1 LRLRVP
7 PVVTAR
13 IAEARSIVR
22 SALRPVPD
30 VLAAVD
36 LGSNSFHMVVARYQH
51 GQLVI
56 IDRLREMVRL
66 AAGVEENGRIDK
78 EVAARALACLERF
91 GQRLRDMHADSVR
104 VVGTNALR
112 VAHRKQVFLERARE
126 ALGHPIEIIAGMEE
140 ARLIYSGV
148 AHTMPAEP
156 GRRLVVDIGGGSTE
170 VIIGEGLTPLELES
184 LQMGCV
190 SLSER
195 FFRDGKISGKRFE
208 RARLAARLELEPVQA
223 AFRRRGWDNC
233 AGSSGTVRAIGEVI
247 RALDPAAVAI
257 TPAGITRAIDYC
269 VDAGHTRELILEPIT
284 EDRRPVFPGGLAIL
298 AELFAVLDIRDMRIA
313 EGAMREGLLY
323 DMLGRY
329 RREDARERSV
339 RAMQQR
345 YHVDVAQAERV
356 EATVRNFLE
365 RTRETWKLEEP
376 LALLAL
382 KWAAR
387 LHEIGLDV
395 SHSGYHR
402 HGAYLLENAD
412 MPGFPREEQ
421 RLLARVVGGHRRKL
435 ALDGVEELVPP
446 WDRNAL
452 YLIILLRLAVLL
464 HRGRS
469 ATALPDIELISTP
482 RSLEV
487 RFPARWLDEH
497 PLTAADLQQEVDY
510 LRAAGFRLRIF
521 SRGRG

>member
-1 LRLRVP
+1 M
-7 PVVTAR
+7 
-13 IAEARSIVR
+13 
-22 SALRPVPD
+22 PD

-36 LGSNSFHMVVARYQH
+36 LGSNSFHMVVARYSH

-66 AAGVEENGRIDK
+66 AAGVAENGRIDK
-78 EVAARALACLERF
+78 DIAARALACLERF
-91 GQRLRDMHADSVR
+91 GQRLRAMNADSVR

-112 VAHRKQVFLERARE
+112 LAHRKQAFLERARE
-126 ALGHPIEIIAGMEE
+126 ALGHPIEIIGGMEE

-156 GRRLVVDIGGGSTE
+156 GRRLVIDIGGGSTE
-170 VIIGEGLTPLELES
+170 LVIGEGLNPLELES

-190 SLSER
+190 ALSER
-195 FFRDGKISGKRFE
+195 FFRDGKISAKRLE
-208 RARLAARLELEPVQA
+208 RTRLAARLELEPVQA
-223 AFRRRGWDNC
+223 AFRSRGWDTC

-247 RALDPAAVAI
+247 RALDPQALTI
-257 TPAGITRAIDYC
+257 TPAGLARALDYC
-269 VDAGHTRELILEPIT
+269 IEAGHIRELNLEPIT
-284 EDRRPVFPGGLAIL
+284 EDRRAVFPGGLAIL
-298 AELFAVLDIRDMRIA
+298 AEVFSSLGIREMHIA
-313 EGAMREGLLY
+313 DGAMREGLLY

-329 RREDARERSV
+329 RREDARERTV

-345 YHVDVAQAERV
+345 YHVDTAQAERV
-356 EATVRNFLE
+356 EATVGNFLE
-365 RTRETWKLEEP
+365 QVRETWKLEDP
-376 LALLAL
+376 LAHLAL

-421 RLLARVVGGHRRKL
+421 RLLARLVGAHRRKL
-435 ALDGVEELVPP
+435 AIDGLEELVPP
-446 WDRNAL
+446 WDRSAL
-452 YLIILLRLAVLL
+452 HLIVLLRLAVLL

-469 ATALPDIELISTP
+469 PTALPNIDLAATP

-487 RFPARWLDEH
+487 RFPGRWLKEH
-497 PLTAADLQQEVDY
+497 PLTSADLQQEVQY
-510 LRAAGFRLRIF
+510 LRASGFRLRVF

>member
-1 LRLRVP
+1 
-7 PVVTAR
+7 
-13 IAEARSIVR
+13 
-22 SALRPVPD
+22 
-30 VLAAVD
+30 
-36 LGSNSFHMVVARYQH
+36 MVVARYQH

-66 AAGVEENGRIDK
+66 AAGVAENGRIDK
-78 EVAARALACLERF
+78 DVAARALACLERF

-112 VAHRKQVFLERARE
+112 LAHRKQAFLERARE

-140 ARLIYSGV
+140 ARLIYLGV
-148 AHTMPAEP
+148 AHTMPNVS

-170 VIIGEGLTPLELES
+170 LIIGDGLAPLELES

-190 SLSER
+190 ALSER
-195 FFRDGKISGKRFE
+195 FFRDGKISARRME
-208 RARLAARLELEPVQA
+208 RARLAARMELEPVQA
-223 AFRRRGWDNC
+223 AFRRRGWDFA
-233 AGSSGTVRAIGEVI
+233 AGSSGTVRAIGDAI
-247 RALDPAAVAI
+247 HALDPQALTI
-257 TPAGITRAIDYC
+257 TPAGLQRAIEYS
-269 VDAGHTRELILEPIT
+269 VEAGHTRELNLEPIT

-298 AELFAVLDIRDMRIA
+298 AEIFSVLDVKEMQVAD
-313 EGAMREGLLY
+313 GAMREGLLY

-329 RREDARERSV
+329 KREDARERTV
-339 RAMQQR
+339 RAMQHR
-345 YHVDVAQAERV
+345 YHVDTEQAERV
-356 EATVRNFLE
+356 EATVRDFLE
-365 RTRETWKLEEP
+365 HTRDTWKLEEP
-376 LALLAL
+376 LAHLAL

-421 RLLARVVGGHRRKL
+421 RLLARLVGAHRRKFT
-435 ALDGVEELVPP
+435 LDRIEELVPP
-446 WDRNAL
+446 WDRSAVH
-452 YLIILLRLAVLL
+452 LIVLLRLAVLL

-469 ATALPDIELISTP
+469 ATALPPLELAATP
-482 RSLEV
+482 KSLEV
-487 RFPARWLDEH
+487 RFPARWLNEH

-510 LRAAGFRLRIF
+510 LRLSGFRLRVF
-521 SRGRG
+521 SGTRG

>member
-1 LRLRVP
+1 MPSAL
-7 PVVTAR
+7 TAR
-13 IAEARSIVR
+13 LAEAKNLVR
-22 SALRPVPD
+22 AALRPVPE

-36 LGSNSFHMVVARYQH
+36 LGSNSFHMVVARHSH

-66 AAGVEENGRIDK
+66 AAGVAENGRLDK

-112 VAHRKQVFLERARE
+112 LAHRKQAFLERARE
-126 ALGHPIEIIAGMEE
+126 ALGHPIEIIGGMEE

-148 AHTMPAEP
+148 AHTMPSEP
-156 GRRLVVDIGGGSTE
+156 GTRLVVDIGGGSTE
-170 VIIGEGLTPLELES
+170 LIIGEVLTPLDMES

-190 SLSER
+190 ALSER
-195 FFRDGKISGKRFE
+195 FFRDGKISAKRME

-223 AFRRRGWDNC
+223 AFRRRGWLTC
-233 AGSSGTVRAIGEVI
+233 AGSSGTVRAIGEAI
-247 RALDPAAVAI
+247 RVLDPQATSI
-257 TPAGITRAIDYC
+257 TPAGLARIIEYC
-269 VDAGHTRELILEPIT
+269 VDAAHIRELKLEPIT

-298 AELFAVLDIRDMRIA
+298 AEVFSVLDIRDMRIA

-329 RREDARERSV
+329 QHEDSRELTV
-339 RAMQQR
+339 RAMEQR
-345 YHVDVAQAERV
+345 YHVDIAQAERV
-356 EATVRNFLE
+356 EATVHNFLE
-365 RTRETWKLEEP
+365 QTQQAWRLEEP
-376 LALLAL
+376 LAHLAL

-421 RLLARVVGGHRRKL
+421 RLLARLVGAHRRKL
-435 ALDGVEELVPP
+435 NLEGLEELVPP
-446 WDRNAL
+446 WDRSAL
-452 YLIILLRLAVLL
+452 YLIVLLRLAVLL

-469 ATALPDIELISTP
+469 STALPPLELHPTP

-487 RFPARWLDEH
+487 RFPSRWLNDH
-497 PLTAADLQQEVDY
+497 PLTSADLQQEVEH
-510 LRAAGFRLRIF
+510 LRAHGFRLRVF
-521 SRGRG
+521 SAR